1 MLRMKAK
8 LQKKNSPV
16 YSKWMQRTSLREK
29 YLSYNDKDVNL
40 SDLFCLP
47 TTIMVER
54 KDQTNFE
61 QYADFSW
68 QKMWF
73 CTNIN
78 SNPLLCGDA

>member
-1 MLRMKAK
+1 
-8 LQKKNSPV
+8 
-16 YSKWMQRTSLREK
+16 MQRTSLREK

-68 QKMWF
+68 QKM
-73 CTNIN
+73 
-78 SNPLLCGDA
+78 